1 MTKYTLSRCGYIIP
15 SKFLTLENKMPIAK
29 INDINMY
36 YEVHGQG
43 FPLVCVGGIGA
54 DHMTW
59 VTVIDSLAQK
69 YKVILVDN
77 RGVGQSD
84 VSPGPYNIKQMS
96 DDVYSLCQYLHIDEA
111 VMMGSSMGGFITQQ
125 LMRQYPH
132 LVRAAILVNSTQKS
146 CASFNLFFEG
156 QLELAKAKAP
166 VTSCLKLVLSIL
178 YSSDFLSI
186 PGKVEQL
193 LKLRL
198 NYPYA
203 ATEAGLQSQFAALKD
218 FDSSA
223 WAHEINTPTLVIGSD
238 QDLIF
243 DEKAIKALASA
254 IPHAQYHSFS
264 RVGHLPHQEVPQ
276 EFMRVIDGFI
286 QLIEESIQPLL
297 V

>member
-1 MTKYTLSRCGYIIP
+1 MST
-15 SKFLTLENKMPIAK
+15 AK
-29 INDINMY
+29 INNINLY
-36 YEVHGQG
+36 YEVHGEG
-43 FPLVCVGGIGA
+43 FPIVCIAGLSA
-54 DHMTW
+54 DHMAWITL
-59 VTVIDSLAQK
+59 IDSLAQK
-69 YKVILVDN
+69 YKVVLIDN

-84 VSPGPYNIKQMS
+84 VPPGPYNIQQMS

-111 VMMGSSMGGFITQQ
+111 IVMGSSMGGFITQQ

-132 LVRAAILVNSTQKS
+132 FVRAAILVNSTQKS
-146 CASFNLFFEG
+146 YASFNLFFEG
-156 QLELAKAKAP
+156 QLELIKAKAP
-166 VTSCLKLVLSIL
+166 VASCVKLVLSIL

-193 LKLRL
+193 VELRL

-203 ATEAGLQSQFAALKD
+203 ATEAGMQSQFAALTG
-218 FDSSA
+218 FDSTT

-243 DEKAIKALASA
+243 NEVFIKALANA
-254 IPHAQYHSFS
+254 IPKAQYHSFS
-264 RVGHLPHQEVPQ
+264 HVGHLPYQEVPQ

-286 QLIEESIQPLL
+286 QPLL